1 MYWDK
6 VGFCGQVISSLKIQ
20 IAILSF
26 IKNIVIKNDFKF
38 WNTIAYRDGKPTYCY
53 STIYIFHIFL
63 NRKCN
68 YSHCHLLMQLKA
80 TYKFS
85 LILMA
90 SSIFNEQLFRHFTCF
105 VKPYLKTFNSILYV
119 RQKYTNIIKDRTVFL
134 KHLKFINLLVVYI
147 WFLARMWSWRVALI
161 LENQLHNT
169 LQYVQMCTLKNSAKV

>member
-1 MYWDK
+1 ME
-6 VGFCGQVISSLKIQ
+6 
-20 IAILSF
+20 
-26 IKNIVIKNDFKF
+26 
-38 WNTIAYRDGKPTYCY
+38 KPTYY
-53 STIYIFHIFL
+53 YFTIYIFHIFI
-63 NRKCN
+63 NRKQLFTLLFAPLCN
-68 YSHCHLLMQLKA
+68 LKQ
-80 TYKFS
+80 

-119 RQKYTNIIKDRTVFL
+119 RPKCTNIIKDRTVFL

-169 LQYVQMCTLKNSAKV
+169 LQYVQMCTLKNFAKVYSKPAFSLLNNFSRILAGGTATSWPSHRFLQN